1 MCVHTRTHTHTHTH
15 AYTHM
20 HTHTHTGPAC
30 EGVRSLLTSK
40 GAKHAMDLAEGE
52 GGEGREGGE
61 GGGEL

>member
-1 MCVHTRTHTHTHTH
+1 
-15 AYTHM
+15 M